1 MAPKAESKAKGGAKK
16 SAAGKRKV
24 AGAGANAGGV
34 GGGGGG
40 GGGAAPRTLVY
51 SLKPIKGGRQLAVAV
66 QIPRST
72 PSSVLNVEADE
83 QGLRVDTGKWGG
95 GYALAVEWPAQFA
108 GKVRA
113 GKDIEVGRH
122 ARPCFV

>member
-1 MAPKAESKAKGGAKK
+1 MAKEKGVGKR
-16 SAAGKRKV
+16 AAGKGKE
-24 AGAGANAGGV
+24 AGAGEGA
-34 GGGGGG
+34 GGGGP
-40 GGGAAPRTLVY
+40 APRALLY
-51 SLKPIKGGRQLAVAV
+51 SLKPTKGGRQLAVTI

-95 GYALAVEWPAQFA
+95 GYALTVEWPAPFA

-122 ARPCFV
+122 ARPLLCLRDVRPGDASTSG